1 MEKFKAIER
10 ETKQKP
16 YSKDALGGSS
26 KYDPQLKE
34 QEEIKDWIQNCVTK
48 LSEQLDDY
56 ESKLEDLNSNKK
68 KRVDKEV
75 RACLVLSYIC
85 HIFVHLNTF

>member
-16 YSKDALGGSS
+16 YSKDALGASGAS
-26 KYDPQLKE
+26 KHDPHIKE
-34 QEEIKDWIQNCVTK
+34 QEELKEWLQASIQELET
-48 LSEQLDDY
+48 QLDDY
-56 ESKLEDLNSNKK
+56 EIKLEELNSNKK

-75 RACLVLSYIC
+75 CGFLKS
-85 HIFVHLNTF
+85 

>member
-16 YSKDALGGSS
+16 YSKDALAGSS
-26 KYDPQLKE
+26 KYDPQAKE
-34 QEEIKDWIQNCVTK
+34 EEELREWLQSCVTK
-48 LSEQLDDY
+48 LTEQLDDY

-75 RACLVLSYIC
+75 I
-85 HIFVHLNTF
+85 NEWND

>member
-16 YSKDALGGSS
+16 YSKDALGAS
-26 KYDPQLKE
+26 KYDPHLKE
-34 QEEIKDWIQNCVTK
+34 QEELKEWLSICISK
-48 LSEQLDDY
+48 LTEQLDDY

-75 RACLVLSYIC
+75 SYFWLDRIE
-85 HIFVHLNTF
+85 

>member
-16 YSKDALGGSS
+16 YSKDALGTS
-26 KYDPQLKE
+26 KYDPQMKD
-34 QEEIKDWIQNCVTK
+34 QEELKDWIQTCVTK
-48 LSEQLDDY
+48 LGEQMEDY

-68 KRVDKEV
+68 KKADKEV
-75 RACLVLSYIC
+75 C
-85 HIFVHLNTF
+85 